1 MGGKQ
6 PFSTGI
12 LFRRHVIPYLQQAG
26 IEQRI
31 GWHTFRRTV
40 ATLLTANGE
49 DVKTVQEL
57 LRHANPQ
64 ITMQIYSQAVTET
77 KRAANAKVTTMIVRR
92 DDSAA
97 QAVIGPLTAPQEL
110 QNYPSFDRQKESV
123 SA

>member
-1 MGGKQ
+1 MMWRRSSAYTGEGDFVFASPKMAGKQ

-12 LFRRHVIPYLQQAG
+12 LFRRHVIPYLKQAG

-64 ITMQIYSQAVTET
+64 ITLQIYSQAVTET
-77 KRAANAKVTTMIVRR
+77 KRQPTPT
-92 DDSAA
+92 
-97 QAVIGPLTAPQEL
+97 L
-110 QNYPSFDRQKESV
+110 QR
-123 SA
+123 